1 MLGPYEATSP
11 EAEQARAWILDFWIW
26 ELDFSCGCWLGA
38 GLRLGLGLWRGLG
51 LGLRLR
57 LGPRLGLRPRLRLR
71 LGLGPRL
78 RRRGRSE

>member
-11 EAEQARAWILDFWIW
+11 EAEEARAWFWTFGGW
-26 ELDFSCGCWLGA
+26 ELDFSCGCWLRA
-38 GLRLGLGLWRGLG
+38 GLRLGVGLGLG

-57 LGPRLGLRPRLRLR
+57 LGPRLCLRPRLRLR